1 MRASCERGTGV
12 PPVGPAGV
20 SPAPGHCGQDARW
33 PHRRDACATFFF
45 LLLLAALPLARAE
58 ETPSVFEAVSREVRG
73 IYERSSGAVCTVEAD
88 DEHGR
93 VRGTGF
99 LVDATGTLFTS
110 YSVGGETEDIVVTLG
125 EEKYPAT
132 RLVADA
138 RSGLAVLHVEADQ
151 PLPFLPSGKARELA
165 IASPLVALG
174 YPLEMPLS
182 PSFGIV
188 AGFDIG
194 FQGRFFATRHI
205 RANLPVQKGE
215 GGAPILNI
223 KGEVVG
229 VLISTLEGGSGLFA
243 LPMEAAQKVLADFHR
258 HGRIR
263 QGWLGVDVRVTDA
276 PEHGSSARIR
286 NLRTDGPGH
295 KGNLR
300 PGDVLLQIGD
310 WKITSPED
318 VLNAAFYLSAEDPVL
333 IRISR
338 AGHEHRFT
346 IVPGDAPDGESP
358 VVQRQEPPAI
368 GATTGLDL
376 GR

>member
-1 MRASCERGTGV
+1 MKPLRFAFS
-12 PPVGPAGV
+12 
-20 SPAPGHCGQDARW
+20 
-33 PHRRDACATFFF
+33 
-45 LLLLAALPLARAE
+45 LLLLALPLARAE
-58 ETPSVFEAVSREVRG
+58 ETPSVFEAISREVRA
-73 IYERSSGAVCTVEAD
+73 IFERSKGAVCTVEAD

-93 VRGTGF
+93 LRGTGF

-110 YSVGGETEDIVVTLG
+110 YSVGGTTEDIVVTLG

-138 RSGLAVLHVEADQ
+138 RCGIAVLKVDADK
-151 PLPFLPSGKARELA
+151 PLPFLPSGKARDMA
-165 IASPLVALG
+165 IATPLVALG

-182 PSFGIV
+182 PSFGIA
-188 AGFDIG
+188 AGFDMG
-194 FQGRFFATRHI
+194 FQGRFFVARHI
-205 RANLPVQKGE
+205 RANIPVQKGE
-215 GGAPILNI
+215 GGAPILNL

-243 LPMEAAQKVLADFHR
+243 LPIEAAQKVLEDFHR

-318 VLNAAFYLSAEDPVL
+318 VLNAAFYLSAEDPVQ

-338 AGHEHRFT
+338 AGRGHDLT
-346 IVPGDAPDGESP
+346 IVPGDAPNGENP
-358 VVQRQEPPAI
+358 IVQRQEATII
-368 GATTGLDL
+368 GAANGLDL
-376 GR
+376 GQ

>member
-1 MRASCERGTGV
+1 MCL
-12 PPVGPAGV
+12 
-20 SPAPGHCGQDARW
+20 
-33 PHRRDACATFFF
+33 RRFAFS
-45 LLLLAALPLARAE
+45 LLLAALPLARAE
-58 ETPSVFEAVSREVRG
+58 EPPSVFDAISREVRG
-73 IYERSSGAVCTVEAD
+73 IYERSRGAVCTVEAD

-110 YSVGGETEDIVVTLG
+110 YSVGGETEDIVVALG

-132 RLVADA
+132 RLVADS
-138 RSGLAVLHVEADQ
+138 RSGLAVLRVEADK
-151 PLPFLPSGKARELA
+151 PLPFLPIGKARDLA

-243 LPMEAAQKVLADFHR
+243 LPIEAAQKVLADFHR

-276 PEHGSSARIR
+276 PEHDSSARIR
-286 NLRTDGPGH
+286 NLRADGPGH

-338 AGHEHRFT
+338 AGHEHSFT
-346 IVPGDAPDGESP
+346 IVPGDAPDGDGP
-358 VVQRQEPPAI
+358 VVQRQEAPTI

>member
-1 MRASCERGTGV
+1 M
-12 PPVGPAGV
+12 
-20 SPAPGHCGQDARW
+20 SPLRYV
-33 PHRRDACATFFF
+33 FS
-45 LLLLAALPLARAE
+45 LLLAALPLARAE
-58 ETPSVFEAVSREVRG
+58 EPPSALEAISREVRA
-73 IYERSSGAVCTVEAD
+73 IFERSRGAVCTVEAD
-88 DEHGR
+88 DEHGHI
-93 VRGTGF
+93 RGTGF

-110 YSVGGETEDIVVTLG
+110 YSIGGETEDIVVTLG
-125 EEKYPAT
+125 EEKHPAT
-132 RLVADA
+132 RLVADP
-138 RSGLAVLHVEADQ
+138 RSGIAILKVEADK
-151 PLPFLPSGKARELA
+151 PLPFLPGAKARDLA
-165 IASPLVALG
+165 IATPLVVLG

-182 PSFGIV
+182 PSFGII
-188 AGFDIG
+188 AGFDMG
-194 FQGRFFATRHI
+194 FQGRYFATRHI
-205 RANLPVQKGE
+205 RANVPVQKGE
-215 GGAPILNI
+215 GGAPILNL

-243 LPMEAAQKVLADFHR
+243 LPIEAAQKVLGDFHR

-276 PEHGSSARIR
+276 LEHGSSARIR
-286 NLRTDGPGH
+286 NLRADGPGH

-318 VLNAAFYLSAEDPVL
+318 VLNAAFYLSAEDPVQ

-338 AGHEHRFT
+338 AGHEHEFT
-346 IVPGDAPDGESP
+346 VLPGDPPDGENP
-358 VVQRQEPPAI
+358 VIQRQEAPVI